1 MPDDGARTTIA
12 GPGRLVSAT
21 RMRAAIAR
29 GMSASKRDAP
39 HFYVSTDV
47 TMESLLAEVHGEGG
61 GTTGGPR
68 VTVTA
73 LLIHR
78 LAAALRAHPAF
89 NALATDE
96 GFVQV
101 DAINIGVAIALD
113 DGLIA
118 PALLSC
124 AGAEPVAIAVALEDL
139 VTRARNGR
147 LRAVELTGA
156 TFTLSN
162 LGMFPVTQFAAILPP
177 PQVGILAVGRSAPRP
192 VVIDGEIVIRN
203 VMTATL
209 SADHRAVDGAGAGRF
224 LATFKELVEGGQAA
238 PSGGPP

>member
-1 MPDDGARTTIA
+1 MPDDARTTIA
-12 GPGRLVSAT
+12 GPGRLVRPT

-47 TMESLLAEVHGEGG
+47 TMESLLAEVRGEGG
-61 GTTGGPR
+61 VTGGSK

-78 LAAALRAHPAF
+78 LAAALRGHPAF

-118 PALLSC
+118 PALLDC
-124 AGAEPVAIAVALEDL
+124 AEAEPVAIAAALADL
-139 VTRARNGR
+139 VARARDGR

-192 VVIDGEIVIRN
+192 VVIDGEIAIRN

-209 SADHRAVDGAGAGRF
+209 SADHRAVDGAGASRF

-238 PSGGPP
+238 PSGGQP

>member
-12 GPGRLVSAT
+12 GPGRLVRPT

-39 HFYVSTDV
+39 HFYVSTDIIV
-47 TMESLLAEVHGEGG
+47 ETLLAGARREGG
-61 GTTGGPR
+61 TPGKPR

-78 LAAALRAHPAF
+78 LAAALRAHPSF

-113 DGLIA
+113 EGLIA
-118 PALLSC
+118 PALLDC
-124 AGAEPVAIAVALEDL
+124 AGAEPVAIAAALEDL
-139 VTRARNGR
+139 VARARKGR
-147 LRAVELTGA
+147 LRAAELTGA

-162 LGMFPVTQFAAILPP
+162 LGMFSVTQFAAILPP
-177 PQVGILAVGRSAPRP
+177 LQVGILAVGRATPRP
-192 VVIDGEIVIRN
+192 VVIDGKILIRN
-203 VMTATL
+203 VMSATL
-209 SADHRAVDGAGAGRF
+209 SADHRAVDGAGAGQF
-224 LATFKELVEGGQAA
+224 LTTFKGLVEGGSDA